1 MGSLIHKIHSAIY
14 DIVMGMYL
22 HYDIS
27 TVVIMVPILD
37 DSSEHGAHKW
47 SKVSIS
53 ICLRHFATPL
63 SNSIFFWKRPFI
75 LNSCTTCSEL
85 PSYISTLVIN
95 K

>member
-53 ICLRHFATPL
+53 IC
-63 SNSIFFWKRPFI
+63 
-75 LNSCTTCSEL
+75 
-85 PSYISTLVIN
+85 
-95 K
+95 